1 MSAKPLFEVRKVSK
15 AFGQAVLLE
24 QADLE
29 VFPNETLAIIGDSGS
44 GKSVFLKMLAGL
56 VPIDE
61 GEILYKGE
69 RVADMDR
76 SALDRLHRQV
86 GYVFQ
91 SDALFDSMTVLDNI
105 GYGLREHTKMD
116 DAAIRARAESCI
128 DLVNLKRADL
138 EKFPA
143 SLSGGMR
150 KRVAL
155 ARAIAIEPEV
165 ILYDEPTQGLDPQNI
180 TNIAQMIEQ
189 LQRDLKATS
198 VVVTHDMRTAFGVS
212 DRIVLLHE
220 HKFQF
225 GGTPQEL
232 LHTKE
237 PILREFI
244 DEAMEEI
251 EEMFREQAKGHT
263 VPAP

>member
-1 MSAKPLFEVRKVSK
+1 MSEVLFEVRGVSK
-15 AFGQAVLLE
+15 AFGSTVLLE
-24 QADLE
+24 KADLQ
-29 VFPNETLAIIGDSGS
+29 VFRGETLAIIGDSGS

-61 GEILYKGE
+61 GQILYCGQVVGE
-69 RVADMDR
+69 MDT
-76 SALDRLHRQV
+76 SALDRLHREV

-116 DAAIRARAESCI
+116 DDAIRKRAAECI
-128 DLVNLKRADL
+128 DMVNLKQADL

-155 ARAIAIEPEV
+155 ARAIAIEPQV
-165 ILYDEPTQGLDPQNI
+165 LLYDEPTQGLDPQNI

-189 LQRDLKATS
+189 LSHNATS
-198 VVVTHDMRTAFGVS
+198 VVVTHDMRTAFSVS

-220 HKFQF
+220 HRFQF
-225 GGTPQEL
+225 AATPKELMHTQE
-232 LHTKE
+232 
-237 PILREFI
+237 PVVREFI

-251 EEMFREQAKGHT
+251 KEIFRDEAASG
-263 VPAP
+263 